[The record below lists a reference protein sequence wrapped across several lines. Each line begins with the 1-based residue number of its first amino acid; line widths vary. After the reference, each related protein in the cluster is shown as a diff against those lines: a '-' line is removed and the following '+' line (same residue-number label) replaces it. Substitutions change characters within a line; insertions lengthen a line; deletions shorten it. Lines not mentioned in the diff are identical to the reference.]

1 MYRMIHIDILGVFLQ
16 PEIGLSSFLIGLN
29 HTFTRECRRTQKTC
43 KNTFSLRNVDK
54 DYFEVDRMI
63 TYDEKIN
70 LTYTI
75 LEGMHEPNRTEL
87 PPKTFVQ
94 FRLSPFE
101 FSAMEKIA
109 HFLSPPRSCPGFVPS
124 SSFVNS
130 FTFL

>member
-1 MYRMIHIDILGVFLQ
+1 
-16 PEIGLSSFLIGLN
+16 
-29 HTFTRECRRTQKTC
+29 
-43 KNTFSLRNVDK
+43 
-54 DYFEVDRMI
+54 MI

-101 FSAMEKIA
+101 YSAMQKIA
-109 HFLSPPRSCPGFVPS
+109 HFLNSKGLIPKPTVSSLARVCLFSHVNTVAIALEQDLLKQKQLKQQSQPSTPFMYRCGHGPLPSQNYILRSLEHFES
-124 SSFVNS
+124 S
-130 FTFL
+130 

>member
-1 MYRMIHIDILGVFLQ
+1 
-16 PEIGLSSFLIGLN
+16 
-29 HTFTRECRRTQKTC
+29 
-43 KNTFSLRNVDK
+43 
-54 DYFEVDRMI
+54 MI

-101 FSAMEKIA
+101 YSAMEKIA
-109 HFLSPPRSCPGFVPS
+109 RFLNSKGLIPKPTVSSLARVCLFSHINRVAIALEQEQRNQERLKQQSQPS
-124 SSFVNS
+124 TPFMSRTWPWSS
-130 FTFL
+130 T